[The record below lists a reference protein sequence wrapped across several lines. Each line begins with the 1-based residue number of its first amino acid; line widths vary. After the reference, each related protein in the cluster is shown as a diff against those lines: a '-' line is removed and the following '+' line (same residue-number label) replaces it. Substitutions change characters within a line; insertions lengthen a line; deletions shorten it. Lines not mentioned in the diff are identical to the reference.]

1 MDPALT
7 LPETV
12 RMVVV
17 GGGVR
22 PDRPAK
28 GVTVRVDG
36 TVHPATPQFQPFRDP
51 KGTIMRG

>member
-12 RMVVV
+12 RMIVV
-17 GGGVR
+17 GGGVT
-22 PDRPAK
+22 PDRPAE
-28 GVTVRVDG
+28 GVTVCIAG
-36 TVHPATPQFQPFRDP
+36 TVHPATQQFPPFLDP

>member
-12 RMVVV
+12 RMIVV
-17 GGGVR
+17 GGGVT
-22 PDRPAK
+22 PDRPAE
-28 GVTVRVDG
+28 GVTVCIAG
-36 TVHPATPQFQPFRDP
+36 TIHPATQQFLPFRDA